1 MSSPLFTETVSNSLS
16 SSLIMG
22 DSFVSGDG
30 NFVKATQQDYD
41 FPETVD
47 SSMDYHIFIKIK
59 IFNVFIV
66 SKIIYVLFLAFYST
80 CIFKKDIL
88 IYSCMSSRR
97 GKM

>member
-22 DSFVSGDG
+22 ESFDVSKSGDG

-47 SSMDYHIFIKIK
+47 SSMDYHIIIKIK
-59 IFNVFIV
+59 IF
-66 SKIIYVLFLAFYST
+66 KEGLFMLYF
-80 CIFKKDIL
+80 
-88 IYSCMSSRR
+88 
-97 GKM
+97 

>member
-22 DSFVSGDG
+22 ESFDVSKSGGG

-47 SSMDYHIFIKIK
+47 SSMDYIIIKIK
-59 IFNVFIV
+59 IFKIGMVALEYVCKTMILK
-66 SKIIYVLFLAFYST
+66 KII
-80 CIFKKDIL
+80 L
-88 IYSCMSSRR
+88 I
-97 GKM
+97 